1 MKAGTRGTLAVLGSV
16 VLLVVA
22 PAAAN
27 AGAGIGFTP
36 TFPQDVTAGQRGIQ
50 AGIHLSNDS
59 DSGEGSMTVCALG
72 DCPELGPSG
81 SGSITLTPSCGVVDP
96 SVSCPDAGAD
106 PGVFRIVSTPT
117 GRAGSACAGQQFDVT
132 VINTTTGT
140 LRFEPRVGRVVLGP
154 HGAPNDSCDID
165 FTVDVLKLPA
175 MDAYPDRAGSQTN
188 QYGSVG
194 GRSSIRGL
202 LALGRGSSVT
212 NTSVALPAAP
222 PPARSV
228 PGPTPSPTPSSPQT
242 PASTRSQAPG
252 GARLSAPTGCVAKPF
267 DAAIRGS
274 RIRRVVFYLDGRSI
288 AVMRRPNRRGS
299 RFAVRINPR
308 RLGTGPHRIVV
319 RVTFTAASRT
329 RAKRLTVVFQRC
341 ARRQAVLP
349 RFVG

>member
-1 MKAGTRGTLAVLGSV
+1 MNVRTRGVLAAVTSV
-16 VLLVVA
+16 VCLLVLA

-36 TFPQDVTAGQRGIQ
+36 TFPHDVTAGQRGVP

-96 SVSCPDAGAD
+96 SVSCPAAGAD
-106 PGVFRIVSTPT
+106 PGVFRIASTPT
-117 GRAGSACAGQQFDVT
+117 GRVGSACAGQQFDLT
-132 VINTTTGT
+132 VVNESTGT

-175 MDAYPDRAGSQTN
+175 MDAYPDRAGIQTT

-194 GRSSIRGL
+194 GRSSLRGL

-212 NTSVALPAAP
+212 TASPARPLP
-222 PPARSV
+222 PPPVTSAPNPNR
-228 PGPTPSPTPSSPQT
+228 TPSALQTPPSS
-242 PASTRSQAPG
+242 RSQAPG
-252 GARLSAPTGCVAKPF
+252 SARLSAPTGCVPKPF
-267 DAAIRGS
+267 NATVRGS
-274 RIRRVVFYLDGRSI
+274 RITRVVFYLDGRSI

-299 RFAVRINPR
+299 RFAVRINPG
-308 RLGTGPHRIVV
+308 RLRIGPHRIVV

-329 RAKRLTVVFQRC
+329 RSKRLTIVFQRC
-341 ARRQAVLP
+341 ARRQAVSP